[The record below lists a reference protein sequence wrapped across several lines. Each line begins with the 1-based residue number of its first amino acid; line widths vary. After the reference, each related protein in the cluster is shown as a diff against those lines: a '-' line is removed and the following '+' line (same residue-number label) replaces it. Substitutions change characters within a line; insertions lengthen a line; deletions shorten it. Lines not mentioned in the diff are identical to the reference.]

1 MNNKIKMSST
11 QQQQEQ
17 QQQGLP
23 LLNKG
28 EIDYE
33 SIRLEMSES
42 KTGSKN
48 GSLTSDGEKFSFQV
62 DGSTVYSASRY
73 PRDGEGPNV
82 SYSLTIE
89 FDGESA
95 KQIEAFQ
102 EGIKNIIFDN
112 HKAVF
117 GKSYSKDQKSVVS
130 ALCNGFL
137 NDKGQLRFNI
147 QTAYK
152 SKNFSVVVVSENDES
167 ETVSTFEELEKRIQ
181 RNMLVSVIGYVR
193 FYFDRNGKFANSF
206 MCEAIK
212 IRGEGEKKEYQ
223 KKDDVIPIEDLDI
236 SSLKASKPVKNE
248 GGKLKSEVSLN
259 GSKWFKL
266 RLANLYGKF
275 GVSTGIAS
283 EGQDGGKKYSIHSS
297 FSNED
302 PIYQKLKEIDAFSV
316 EHGTSYSEEIF
327 GKKFG
332 PKLIEG
338 KYKKCL
344 NEKLGASGDGEEV
357 TYISANLSLYTMNDK
372 PNIKVIDSKT
382 GNEISVATFDELS
395 ECFPEGTYFDAIVK
409 LNYYYYSTTVSKN
422 STVSTPTNFGLKMYI
437 TELHI
442 APRSVEKK
450 SFVFRSGSEED
461 SAPLTRTASASAPS
475 KAVVASRNSD
485 EEEESG
491 DGDEV
496 VSRPEPKSSKKE
508 VVQDSDEAEEDEDE
522 EEESEEEET
531 PAPAPA
537 PPAKTV
543 RKGADPLPVPTP
555 AKKPV
560 SSRK

>member
-1 MNNKIKMSST
+1 MSNTIKMSST
-11 QQQQEQ
+11 QQQEQE
-17 QQQGLP
+17 QQGLP

-28 EIDYE
+28 EIDFS

-89 FDGESA
+89 FDGESS
-95 KQIEAFQ
+95 KQIEAFE

-137 NDKGQLRFNI
+137 NDKGHLRFNI

-223 KKDDVIPIEDLDI
+223 KKDDVIPIEDLDV

-248 GGKLKSEVSLN
+248 GGKLKSKVSLN
-259 GSKWFKL
+259 GSEWFKL
-266 RLANLYGKF
+266 RLTNLLGKF
-275 GVSTGIAS
+275 GVSTGMAS
-283 EGQDGGKKYSIHSS
+283 DGQSQEGSGKHSILAC
-297 FSNED
+297 FEQED
-302 PIYQKLKEIDAFSV
+302 AIYEQLKKLDSWAL
-316 EHGTSYSEEIF
+316 EHGTTNSEAIF
-327 GKKFG
+327 DKKLG
-332 PKLIEG
+332 PKLVEG
-338 KYKKCL
+338 KYNKSL
-344 NEKLGASGDGEEV
+344 NEKLGQLKDGTEA
-357 TYISANLSLYTMNDK
+357 TFYSTNLSLYTRDGN
-372 PNIKVIDSKT
+372 PNIKVVDSET
-382 GNEISVATFDELS
+382 GTEISVATFDDLNG
-395 ECFPEGTYFDAIVK
+395 CFPRGTRFDAVVR
-409 LNYYYYSTTVSKN
+409 LEFWYYLGK
-422 STVSTPTNFGLKMYI
+422 FGLKMYVK
-437 TELHI
+437 ELHI
-442 APRSVEKK
+442 VPRSVEKK

-461 SAPLTRTASASAPS
+461 SAPLIRTASASAPS

-491 DGDEV
+491 DEV
-496 VSRPEPKSSKKE
+496 VSKPEPKSSKKE
-508 VVQDSDEAEEDEDE
+508 TVPDSDEDEDE
-522 EEESEEEET
+522 EEESEEEE
-531 PAPAPA
+531 APAPA
-537 PPAKTV
+537 PKV
-543 RKGADPLPVPTP
+543 VKKGAPPPPAPTP

>member
-1 MNNKIKMSST
+1 MSKTIKMSST
-11 QQQQEQ
+11 QEQQQQ

-23 LLNKG
+23 LLNNG

-33 SIRLEMSES
+33 SFRLEMLES

-48 GSLTSDGEKFSFQV
+48 GSLTSNGEKFSFQV
-62 DGSTVYSASRY
+62 DGSTVYSASCFTNK
-73 PRDGEGPNV
+73 DGGV
-82 SYSLTIE
+82 LYSLTIE
-89 FDGESA
+89 FDDESA
-95 KQIEAFQ
+95 KKIQAFE

-117 GKSYSKDQKSVVS
+117 GKSYSKDQKSVVF

-147 QTAYK
+147 QTAFK
-152 SKNFSVVVVSENDES
+152 SKNFSVVVVSENNES

-223 KKDDVIPIEDLDI
+223 KKDDVVLIEDLDV

-395 ECFPEGTYFDAIVK
+395 ECFPEGTYFNAIVK

-450 SFVFRSGSEED
+450 SFVFRSGSEDD

-491 DGDEV
+491 DEV
-496 VSRPEPKSSKKE
+496 VSKPVQKKE
-508 VVQDSDEAEEDEDE
+508 VVLDSDEEEDEE

-543 RKGADPLPVPTP
+543 RKGAEPIQAPIPV
-555 AKKPV
+555 KKV
-560 SSRK
+560 VSRK

>member
-11 QQQQEQ
+11 QEQQE

-23 LLNKG
+23 LLNNG

-48 GSLTSDGEKFSFQV
+48 GSLTSNGEKFSFQV
-62 DGSTVYSASRY
+62 DGSTVYPASRY
-73 PRDGEGPNV
+73 PKDGEGPNV

-95 KQIEAFQ
+95 KQIQAF
-102 EGIKNIIFDN
+102 EDGIKNVIFDN

-152 SKNFSVVVVSENDES
+152 SKNFSIVVVSENDES

-193 FYFDRNGKFANSF
+193 FYFDKNGKFANSF
-206 MCEAIK
+206 VCEAIK

-223 KKDDVIPIEDLDI
+223 KKDDVIPIEDLDV

-248 GGKLKSEVSLN
+248 GGKLKSKVSLN
-259 GSKWFKL
+259 GSEWFKL
-266 RLANLYGKF
+266 RLTNLLGKF
-275 GVSTGIAS
+275 GVSTGMAS
-283 EGQDGGKKYSIHSS
+283 DGQSQEGSGKHSILAC
-297 FSNED
+297 FEQED
-302 PIYQKLKEIDAFSV
+302 AIYEQLKKLDAWAL
-316 EHGTSYSEEIF
+316 EHGTMNSEAIF
-327 GKKFG
+327 DKKLG
-332 PKLIEG
+332 PKLVEG
-338 KYKKCL
+338 KYNRSL
-344 NEKLGASGDGEEV
+344 NEKLGQLKDGTEA
-357 TYISANLSLYTMNDK
+357 TFYSTNLSLYTRDGN
-372 PNIKVIDSKT
+372 PNIKVVDSET
-382 GNEISVATFDELS
+382 GTEIPVATFDDLNG
-395 ECFPEGTYFDAIVK
+395 CFPRGTRFDAVVR
-409 LNYYYYSTTVSKN
+409 LEFWYYLGK
-422 STVSTPTNFGLKMYI
+422 FGLKMYI
-437 TELHI
+437 KELHVV
-442 APRSVEKK
+442 PRSVEKK
-450 SFVFRSGSEED
+450 SFVFRSEEA
-461 SAPLTRTASASAPS
+461 SAPLTRTQSASAPS
-475 KAVVASRNSD
+475 KAVVAESRNSD

-491 DGDEV
+491 DEV
-496 VSRPEPKSSKKE
+496 VSKPEPKSSKKE
-508 VVQDSDEAEEDEDE
+508 SVPDSDEEEDEE
-522 EEESEEEET
+522 EEESEEEA

-543 RKGADPLPVPTP
+543 RKGADPLPASTP
-555 AKKPV
+555 ARKVV

>member
-1 MNNKIKMSST
+1 MSKTIKMSST
-11 QQQQEQ
+11 QQQEQEQ
-17 QQQGLP
+17 EQLGLP

-28 EIDYE
+28 EIDFS

-48 GSLTSDGEKFSFQV
+48 GSLTFDGEKFSFQV

-89 FDGESA
+89 FDDSSS

-167 ETVSTFEELEKRIQ
+167 ENVSTFEELEKRIQ

-223 KKDDVIPIEDLDI
+223 KKDDVVLIEDMDV
-236 SSLKASKPVKNE
+236 SSLKATKPQKND

-259 GSKWFKL
+259 GSKWMKI
-266 RLANLYGKF
+266 RLSNLLAKF
-275 GVSTGIAS
+275 GVSTGMAS
-283 EGQDGGKKYSIHSS
+283 DGQSQEGSGKHSILAC
-297 FSNED
+297 FEQED
-302 PIYQKLKEIDAFSV
+302 AIYEQLKKLDSWAL
-316 EHGTSYSEEIF
+316 EHGTTNSEAIF
-327 GKKFG
+327 DKKLG
-332 PKLIEG
+332 PKLVEG
-338 KYKKCL
+338 KYNRSL
-344 NEKLGASGDGEEV
+344 NEKLGQLKDGTEA
-357 TYISANLSLYTMNDK
+357 TFYSTNLSLYTRDGN
-372 PNIKVIDSKT
+372 PNIKVVDSES
-382 GNEISVATFDELS
+382 GNEIPVATFDDLNA
-395 ECFPEGTYFDAIVK
+395 CFPRGTRFDAVVR
-409 LNYYYYSTTVSKN
+409 LEFWYYLGK
-422 STVSTPTNFGLKMYI
+422 FGLKMYVK
-437 TELHI
+437 ELHVV
-442 APRSVEKK
+442 PQTVEKK
-450 SFVFRSGSEED
+450 SFVFRSGSEEAA
-461 SAPLTRTASASAPS
+461 APLTRTASAPS
-475 KAVVASRNSD
+475 TEVVASRNSD

-491 DGDEV
+491 DGDEI
-496 VSRPEPKSSKKE
+496 VSKPEPKSSKNA
-508 VVQDSDEAEEDEDE
+508 VVLDSDEAEEEDE

-543 RKGADPLPVPTP
+543 RKGADPLPAPTI

>member
-11 QQQQEQ
+11 QEQQE

-23 LLNKG
+23 LLNNG

-48 GSLTSDGEKFSFQV
+48 GSLTSNGEKFSFQV
-62 DGSTVYSASRY
+62 DGSTVYPASRY
-73 PRDGEGPNV
+73 PKDGEGPNV

-95 KQIEAFQ
+95 KQIQAF
-102 EGIKNIIFDN
+102 EERIKNIIFDN

-152 SKNFSVVVVSENDES
+152 SKNFSVVIVSENDES

-193 FYFDRNGKFANSF
+193 FYFDKNGKFANSF
-206 MCEAIK
+206 VCEAIK

-223 KKDDVIPIEDLDI
+223 KKDDVIPIEDLDV

-248 GGKLKSEVSLN
+248 GGKLKSKVSLN
-259 GSKWFKL
+259 GSEWFKL
-266 RLANLYGKF
+266 RLTNLLGKF
-275 GVSTGIAS
+275 GVSTGMAS
-283 EGQDGGKKYSIHSS
+283 DGQSQEGSGKHSILAC
-297 FSNED
+297 FEQED
-302 PIYQKLKEIDAFSV
+302 AIYEQLKKLDAWAL
-316 EHGTSYSEEIF
+316 EHGTTYSEAIF
-327 GKKFG
+327 DKKLG
-332 PKLIEG
+332 PKLVEG
-338 KYKKCL
+338 KYNRSL
-344 NEKLGASGDGEEV
+344 NEKLGQLKDGTEA
-357 TYISANLSLYTMNDK
+357 TFYSTNLSLYTRDGN
-372 PNIKVIDSKT
+372 PNIKVVDSET
-382 GNEISVATFDELS
+382 GTEIPVATFDDLNG
-395 ECFPEGTYFDAIVK
+395 CFPRGTRFDAVVR
-409 LNYYYYSTTVSKN
+409 LEFWYYLGK
-422 STVSTPTNFGLKMYI
+422 FGLKMYI
-437 TELHI
+437 KELHVV
-442 APRSVEKK
+442 PRSVEKK
-450 SFVFRSGSEED
+450 SFVFRSEEA
-461 SAPLTRTASASAPS
+461 SAPLTRTQSASAPS
-475 KAVVASRNSD
+475 KAVVAESRNSD

-491 DGDEV
+491 DEV
-496 VSRPEPKSSKKE
+496 VSKPEPKSSKKE
-508 VVQDSDEAEEDEDE
+508 SVPDSDEEEDEE
-522 EEESEEEET
+522 EEESEEEA

-543 RKGADPLPVPTP
+543 RKGADPLPASTP
-555 AKKPV
+555 ARKVV

>member
-11 QQQQEQ
+11 QQQE
-17 QQQGLP
+17 QGLP

-48 GSLTSDGEKFSFQV
+48 GSLTFDGEKFSFQV

-223 KKDDVIPIEDLDI
+223 KKDDVVLIEDLDV
-236 SSLKASKPVKNE
+236 SSLKASKPAKNE
-248 GGKLKSEVSLN
+248 GGKLKSKVSLN
-259 GSKWFKL
+259 GSEWFKL
-266 RLANLYGKF
+266 RLTNLLGKF
-275 GVSTGIAS
+275 GVSTGMAS
-283 EGQDGGKKYSIHSS
+283 DGQSQEGSGKHSILAC
-297 FSNED
+297 FEQED
-302 PIYQKLKEIDAFSV
+302 AIYEQLKKLDSWAL
-316 EHGTSYSEEIF
+316 EHGTTNSEAIF
-327 GKKFG
+327 DKKLG
-332 PKLIEG
+332 PKLVEG
-338 KYKKCL
+338 KYNRSL
-344 NEKLGASGDGEEV
+344 NEKLGQLKDGTEA
-357 TYISANLSLYTMNDK
+357 TFYSTNLSLYTRDGN
-372 PNIKVIDSKT
+372 PNIKVVDSET
-382 GNEISVATFDELS
+382 GTEISVATFDDLNA
-395 ECFPEGTYFDAIVK
+395 CFPRGTRFDAVVRVEFW
-409 LNYYYYSTTVSKN
+409 YYLGK
-422 STVSTPTNFGLKMYI
+422 FGLKMYVK
-437 TELHI
+437 ELHI
-442 APRSVEKK
+442 VPRSVEKK

-461 SAPLTRTASASAPS
+461 SVPLTRTASASAPS

-491 DGDEV
+491 DEV
-496 VSRPEPKSSKKE
+496 VSKPEPKKE
-508 VVQDSDEAEEDEDE
+508 TVVDSDEEEDEE
-522 EEESEEEET
+522 EEESEEEEIKAPAKVVKKGAVPPPAPT
-531 PAPAPA
+531 PA
-537 PPAKTV
+537 
-543 RKGADPLPVPTP
+543 

>member
-1 MNNKIKMSST
+1 MNNKTEMSST
-11 QQQQEQ
+11 QQEQE
-17 QQQGLP
+17 QQGLP
-23 LLNKG
+23 LLNNGVDTKSLK
-28 EIDYE
+28 I
-33 SIRLEMSES
+33 EMSEG
-42 KTGSKN
+42 KTGTKK
-48 GSLTSDGEKFSFQV
+48 GSLTENGEKFTFQV
-62 DGSTVYSASRY
+62 DGTMVYPASRF
-73 PRDGEGPNV
+73 PREGGPKE
-82 SYSLTIE
+82 SYSLTLE
-89 FDGESA
+89 FDDESR
-95 KQIEAFQ
+95 KHIDSFQ
-102 EGIKNIIFDN
+102 EGVQGLIFEN
-112 HKAVF
+112 HKPVF
-117 GKSYSKDQKSVVS
+117 GKSYSKDQKSVVI

-137 NDKGQLRFNI
+137 NDKGHLRFNI
-147 QTAYK
+147 QTAYN
-152 SKNFSVVVVSENDES
+152 SKKFSIVIVSSEDES
-167 ETVSTFEELEKRIQ
+167 ETVSTFEELESRIQ
-181 RNMLVSVIGYVR
+181 RNMLVSVIGYVQ

-206 MCEAIK
+206 VCEAIK

-223 KKDDVIPIEDLDI
+223 KKDDVVLIEDLDV

-344 NEKLGASGDGEEV
+344 NEKLGASGDGQEV
-357 TYISANLSLYTMNDK
+357 TYIAANLSLYTMNDK

-491 DGDEV
+491 DEI

-508 VVQDSDEAEEDEDE
+508 VVQDSDEAEEEE
-522 EEESEEEET
+522 EEESEEET

-543 RKGADPLPVPTP
+543 RKGADPLPVSTP
-555 AKKPV
+555 VKKVV

>member
-17 QQQGLP
+17 QQGLP

-28 EIDYE
+28 EIDFS

-48 GSLTSDGEKFSFQV
+48 GSLTSNGEKFSFQV
-62 DGSTVYSASRY
+62 DGSTVYSASCFTNK
-73 PRDGEGPNV
+73 DGGV
-82 SYSLTIE
+82 LYSLTIE

-223 KKDDVIPIEDLDI
+223 KKDDVIPIEDLDV
-236 SSLKASKPVKNE
+236 SSLKASKPAKNE
-248 GGKLKSEVSLN
+248 GGKLKSKVSLN
-259 GSKWFKL
+259 GSEWFKVKL
-266 RLANLYGKF
+266 TNLYGKF
-275 GVSTGIAS
+275 GISTGIS
-283 EGQDGGKKYSIHSS
+283 SDGQEGGNKYSIHSS
-297 FSNED
+297 FSNEH

-316 EHGTSYSEEIF
+316 EHGTFYSEEIF

-357 TYISANLSLYTMNDK
+357 MYISTNLSLYTMDGK

-382 GNEISVATFDELS
+382 GNEISVGTFDELS
-395 ECFPEGTYFDAIVK
+395 ECFPEGTYFDAIVR
-409 LNYYYYSTTVSKN
+409 LNFSYYSTTVSKN
-422 STVSTPTNFGLKMYI
+422 STVSTPTNFGLKMYVK
-437 TELHI
+437 ELHI
-442 APRSVEKK
+442 VPSTIEKK
-450 SFVFRSGSEED
+450 TFVFRSGSEE
-461 SAPLTRTASASAPS
+461 APLTRTASASAPS

-508 VVQDSDEAEEDEDE
+508 VVLDSDEAEEES
-522 EEESEEEET
+522 EEESEEET
-531 PAPAPA
+531 PAPAP
-537 PPAKTV
+537 KV
-543 RKGADPLPVPTP
+543 VKKGAQPPPSAPTP
-555 AKKPV
+555 IKKVV

>member
-1 MNNKIKMSST
+1 MSST
-11 QQQQEQ
+11 QEQQE

-23 LLNKG
+23 LLNNG

-48 GSLTSDGEKFSFQV
+48 GSLTSNGEKFSFQV
-62 DGSTVYSASRY
+62 DGSTVYPASRY
-73 PRDGEGPNV
+73 PKDGEGPNV

-95 KQIEAFQ
+95 KQIQAF
-102 EGIKNIIFDN
+102 EDGIKNVIFDN

-152 SKNFSVVVVSENDES
+152 SKNFSVVIVSENDES

-193 FYFDRNGKFANSF
+193 FYFDKNGKFANSF
-206 MCEAIK
+206 VCEAIK

-223 KKDDVIPIEDLDI
+223 KKDDVIPIEDLDV

-248 GGKLKSEVSLN
+248 GGKLKSKVSLN
-259 GSKWFKL
+259 GSEWFKL
-266 RLANLYGKF
+266 RLTNLLGKF
-275 GVSTGIAS
+275 GVSTGMAS
-283 EGQDGGKKYSIHSS
+283 DGQSQEGSGKHSILAC
-297 FSNED
+297 FEQED
-302 PIYQKLKEIDAFSV
+302 AIYEQLKKLDAWAL
-316 EHGTSYSEEIF
+316 EHGTTYSEAIF
-327 GKKFG
+327 DKKLG
-332 PKLIEG
+332 PKLVEG
-338 KYKKCL
+338 KYNRSL
-344 NEKLGASGDGEEV
+344 NEKLGQLKDGTEA
-357 TYISANLSLYTMNDK
+357 TFYSTNLSLYTRDGN
-372 PNIKVIDSKT
+372 PNIKVVDSET
-382 GNEISVATFDELS
+382 GTEISVATFDDLNG
-395 ECFPEGTYFDAIVK
+395 CFPRGTRFDAVVR
-409 LNYYYYSTTVSKN
+409 LEFWYYLGK
-422 STVSTPTNFGLKMYI
+422 FGLKMYI
-437 TELHI
+437 KELHVV
-442 APRSVEKK
+442 PRSVEKK
-450 SFVFRSGSEED
+450 SFVFRSEEA
-461 SAPLTRTASASAPS
+461 SAPLTRTQSASAPS
-475 KAVVASRNSD
+475 KAVVAESRNSD

-491 DGDEV
+491 DEV
-496 VSRPEPKSSKKE
+496 VSKPEPKSSKKE
-508 VVQDSDEAEEDEDE
+508 SVPDSDEEEDEE
-522 EEESEEEET
+522 EEESEEEA

-543 RKGADPLPVPTP
+543 RKGADPLPASTP
-555 AKKPV
+555 ARKVV

>member
-11 QQQQEQ
+11 QEQQEQ
-17 QQQGLP
+17 QQEQGLP

-28 EIDYE
+28 EIDFS

-48 GSLTSDGEKFSFQV
+48 GSLTFDGEKFSFQV

-89 FDGESA
+89 FDDSSS

-223 KKDDVIPIEDLDI
+223 KKDDVIPIEDLDV
-236 SSLKASKPVKNE
+236 SSLKASKPAKNE
-248 GGKLKSEVSLN
+248 GGKLKSKVSLN
-259 GSKWFKL
+259 GSEWFKL
-266 RLANLYGKF
+266 RLTNLLGKF
-275 GVSTGIAS
+275 GVSTGMAS
-283 EGQDGGKKYSIHSS
+283 DGQSQEGSGKHSILAC
-297 FSNED
+297 FEQED
-302 PIYQKLKEIDAFSV
+302 AIYEQLKKLDSWAL
-316 EHGTSYSEEIF
+316 EHGTTNSEAIF
-327 GKKFG
+327 DKKLG
-332 PKLIEG
+332 PKLVEG
-338 KYKKCL
+338 KYNRSL
-344 NEKLGASGDGEEV
+344 NEKLGQLKDGTEA
-357 TYISANLSLYTMNDK
+357 TFYSTNLSLYTRDGN
-372 PNIKVIDSKT
+372 PNIKVVDSET
-382 GNEISVATFDELS
+382 GTEISVATFDELNG
-395 ECFPEGTYFDAIVK
+395 CFPRGTRFDAVVR
-409 LNYYYYSTTVSKN
+409 LEFWYYLGK
-422 STVSTPTNFGLKMYI
+422 FGLKMYVK
-437 TELHI
+437 ELHI
-442 APRSVEKK
+442 VPRSVEKK

-461 SAPLTRTASASAPS
+461 SAPLTRTASASSPS
-475 KAVVASRNSD
+475 KVVVASRNSD

-491 DGDEV
+491 DEII
-496 VSRPEPKSSKKE
+496 SKPEPKKE
-508 VVQDSDEAEEDEDE
+508 TVPDSDEEEDE
-522 EEESEEEET
+522 EEESEEEEA

-543 RKGADPLPVPTP
+543 RKGADPLPVQTP
-555 AKKPV
+555 VKKV
-560 SSRK
+560 VSRK

>member
-1 MNNKIKMSST
+1 MSST
-11 QQQQEQ
+11 QQQEQ
-17 QQQGLP
+17 QQDQGLP
-23 LLNKG
+23 LLNRK
-28 EIDYE
+28 IDFQP
-33 SIRLEMSES
+33 IRLVMSES

-48 GSLTSDGEKFSFQV
+48 GLLTFDGEKFSFQV

-89 FDGESA
+89 FDDESS
-95 KQIEAFQ
+95 KQIQAFE
-102 EGIKNIIFDN
+102 EGITKIIFDN

-223 KKDDVIPIEDLDI
+223 KKDDIIPIEDLDV
-236 SSLKASKPVKNE
+236 SSLKASKPQKNE
-248 GGKLKSEVSLN
+248 GGKLKSKVSLN
-259 GSKWFKL
+259 GSEWFKL
-266 RLANLYGKF
+266 RLTNLLGKF
-275 GVSTGIAS
+275 GVSTGMAS
-283 EGQDGGKKYSIHSS
+283 DGQSQEGSGKHSILAC
-297 FSNED
+297 FEQED
-302 PIYQKLKEIDAFSV
+302 AIYEQLKKLDSWAL
-316 EHGTSYSEEIF
+316 EHGTTNSEAIF
-327 GKKFG
+327 DKKLG
-332 PKLIEG
+332 PKLVEG
-338 KYKKCL
+338 KYNRSL
-344 NEKLGASGDGEEV
+344 NEKLGQLKDGTEA
-357 TYISANLSLYTMNDK
+357 TFYSTNLSLYTRDGN
-372 PNIKVIDSKT
+372 PNIKVVDSET
-382 GNEISVATFDELS
+382 GTENSVATFDDLNA
-395 ECFPEGTYFDAIVK
+395 CFPRGTRFDAVVRVEFW
-409 LNYYYYSTTVSKN
+409 YYLGK
-422 STVSTPTNFGLKMYI
+422 FGLKMYVK
-437 TELHI
+437 ELHI
-442 APRSVEKK
+442 VPRSVEKK
-450 SFVFRSGSEED
+450 SFVFRSGSEDD

-485 EEEESG
+485 EEESCEESG
-491 DGDEV
+491 EEI
-496 VSRPEPKSSKKE
+496 VSKPEPKKE
-508 VVQDSDEAEEDEDE
+508 TVVDSDEEEDEDE
-522 EEESEEEET
+522 EEESEEE
-531 PAPAPA
+531 APAPA
-537 PPAKTV
+537 PQKV
-543 RKGADPLPVPTP
+543 VKKGAQPPPSAPTP

-560 SSRK
+560 SRK

>member
-1 MNNKIKMSST
+1 MSKTIKMSST

-17 QQQGLP
+17 QGLP
-23 LLNKG
+23 LLNNGVDTKSLK
-28 EIDYE
+28 I
-33 SIRLEMSES
+33 EMSES

-62 DGSTVYSASRY
+62 DGSTVYPASRY

-167 ETVSTFEELEKRIQ
+167 ENVSTFDELEKLIQ

-193 FYFDRNGKFANSF
+193 FYFDKNGKFANAF

-223 KKDDVIPIEDLDI
+223 KKDDVVLIEDLDV

-248 GGKLKSEVSLN
+248 GGKLKSKVSFN
-259 GSKWFKL
+259 CSEWFKL
-266 RLANLYGKF
+266 KLTNLFGKF
-275 GVSTGIAS
+275 GVSTGMAS
-283 EGQDGGKKYSIHSS
+283 DGQSQEGSGKHSILAC
-297 FSNED
+297 FEQED
-302 PIYQKLKEIDAFSV
+302 AIYEQLKKLDAWAL
-316 EHGTSYSEEIF
+316 EHGTINSEAIF
-327 GKKFG
+327 DKKLG
-332 PKLIEG
+332 PKLVEG
-338 KYKKCL
+338 KYNRSL
-344 NEKLGASGDGEEV
+344 NEKLGQLKDGTEK
-357 TYISANLSLYTMNDK
+357 TFYSTNLSLYTRDGN
-372 PNIKVIDSKT
+372 PNIKVVDSET
-382 GNEISVATFDELS
+382 GTEISVATFDDLNG
-395 ECFPEGTYFDAIVK
+395 CFPRGTRFDAVVR
-409 LNYYYYSTTVSKN
+409 LEFWYYLGK
-422 STVSTPTNFGLKMYI
+422 FGLKMYVK
-437 TELHI
+437 ELHVV
-442 APRSVEKK
+442 PRSVEKK
-450 SFVFRSGSEED
+450 SFVFRSGSEDD

-491 DGDEV
+491 DEV
-496 VSRPEPKSSKKE
+496 VSKPEPKKE
-508 VVQDSDEAEEDEDE
+508 TVLDSDEDEDE

-543 RKGADPLPVPTP
+543 RKGAEPIQAPIPV
-555 AKKPV
+555 KKV
-560 SSRK
+560 VSRK

>member
-17 QQQGLP
+17 QQEQGLS

-33 SIRLEMSES
+33 SIRLVMSES

-48 GSLTSDGEKFSFQV
+48 GSLTFDGEKFSFQV

-89 FDGESA
+89 FDDSSS
-95 KQIEAFQ
+95 KQIQAFQ

-147 QTAYK
+147 QTSYK
-152 SKNFSVVVVSENDES
+152 SKNFSVVVVSENNES

-193 FYFDRNGKFANSF
+193 FYFDKNGKFANSF

-236 SSLKASKPVKNE
+236 SSLKASKPTKNE
-248 GGKLKSEVSLN
+248 GGKLKSKVSLN
-259 GSKWFKL
+259 GSEWFKL
-266 RLANLYGKF
+266 RLPNLLGKF
-275 GVSTGIAS
+275 GVSTGMAS
-283 EGQDGGKKYSIHSS
+283 DGQSQEGSGKHSILAC
-297 FSNED
+297 FEQED
-302 PIYQKLKEIDAFSV
+302 AIYEQLKKLDAWALQ
-316 EHGTSYSEEIF
+316 HGTIESDSIF
-327 GKKFG
+327 DKKLG
-332 PKLIEG
+332 PKLVEG
-338 KYKKCL
+338 KYNRSL
-344 NEKLGASGDGEEV
+344 NEKLGQKKDGTEA
-357 TYISANLSLYTMNDK
+357 TFYSANLSLHTRNGN
-372 PNIKVIDSKT
+372 PNVKVVDSET
-382 GNEISVATFDELS
+382 GTEIPVATFDDLNA
-395 ECFPEGTYFDAIVK
+395 CFPRGTRFDAVVR
-409 LNYYYYSTTVSKN
+409 LEFWYYLGK
-422 STVSTPTNFGLKMYI
+422 FGLKMYVK
-437 TELHI
+437 ELHI
-442 APRSVEKK
+442 VPRSVEKK

-491 DGDEV
+491 DEV
-496 VSRPEPKSSKKE
+496 VSKPEPKKE
-508 VVQDSDEAEEDEDE
+508 TVPDSDEEEDE
-522 EEESEEEET
+522 EEESEEEEE
-531 PAPAPA
+531 APAPA
-537 PPAKTV
+537 PKV
-543 RKGADPLPVPTP
+543 VKKGAQPPPSAPTP
-555 AKKPV
+555 VKKVV

>member
-11 QQQQEQ
+11 QEQQE
-17 QQQGLP
+17 QQGLP

-28 EIDYE
+28 EIDYQ

-62 DGSTVYSASRY
+62 DGSTVYPASRY
-73 PRDGEGPNV
+73 PKDGEGPNV

-95 KQIEAFQ
+95 KQIQAFE
-102 EGIKNIIFDN
+102 EGIKNVIFDN

-193 FYFDRNGKFANSF
+193 FYFDKNGKFANAF

-223 KKDDVIPIEDLDI
+223 KKDDVISIEDFDV

-248 GGKLKSEVSLN
+248 GGKLKSKVLFN
-259 GSKWFKL
+259 GSEWFKL
-266 RLANLYGKF
+266 KLTNLLGRF
-275 GVSTGIAS
+275 GVSTGMAS
-283 EGQDGGKKYSIHSS
+283 DGQSQEGSGKHSILAC
-297 FSNED
+297 FDKED
-302 PIYQKLKEIDAFSV
+302 PIYELLMKLDSWAL
-316 EHGTSYSEEIF
+316 EHGTTNSEAIF
-327 GKKFG
+327 DKKLG
-332 PKLIEG
+332 PKLVEG
-338 KYKKCL
+338 KYNKSL
-344 NEKLGASGDGEEV
+344 NQRLGQWKDGTEA
-357 TYISANLSLYTMNDK
+357 TFYSTNLSLHTRDDN
-372 PNIKVIDSKT
+372 PNIKVVDSET
-382 GNEISVATFDELS
+382 GTEIPVATFDDLNG
-395 ECFPEGTYFDAIVK
+395 CFPRGTRFDAVVR
-409 LNYYYYSTTVSKN
+409 LEFWYYLGK
-422 STVSTPTNFGLKMYI
+422 FGLKMYVK
-437 TELHI
+437 ELHVV
-442 APRSVEKK
+442 PRSVEKK
-450 SFVFRSGSEED
+450 SFVFRSGSDED
-461 SAPLTRTASASAPS
+461 SAPLTRTVSESTPS

-485 EEEESG
+485 EEESG
-491 DGDEV
+491 DEI
-496 VSRPEPKSSKKE
+496 VSKPEPKKE
-508 VVQDSDEAEEDEDE
+508 VVPDSDEEEDE
-522 EEESEEEET
+522 EEESEEE
-531 PAPAPA
+531 APAPVQQ
-537 PPAKTV
+537 KV
-543 RKGADPLPVPTP
+543 VKKGAQPPPSAPTIS
-555 AKKPV
+555 KKPV

>member
-1 MNNKIKMSST
+1 MSST
-11 QQQQEQ
+11 QQQE

-62 DGSTVYSASRY
+62 DGSTVYPASSFTNK
-73 PRDGEGPNV
+73 DGTI

-167 ETVSTFEELEKRIQ
+167 ETVSSFEELEKRIQ

-206 MCEAIK
+206 VCEAIK

-223 KKDDVIPIEDLDI
+223 KKDNVIPIEDLDI
-236 SSLKASKPVKNE
+236 SSLNASKPQKNE
-248 GGKLKSEVSLN
+248 GGKLKSEISLN

-266 RLANLYGKF
+266 RLPNLYGKF
-275 GVSTGIAS
+275 GVSTGMAS
-283 EGQDGGKKYSIHSS
+283 DSQSQEKSEKHSILAC
-297 FSNED
+297 FEQED
-302 PIYQKLKEIDAFSV
+302 PIYEQLKKLDSWALQ
-316 EHGTSYSEEIF
+316 HGTTNAKQIF
-327 GKKFG
+327 DKELG
-332 PKLIEG
+332 PKLVEG
-338 KYKKCL
+338 KYNRSL
-344 NEKLGASGDGEEV
+344 NEKLGQLKDGTEA
-357 TYISANLSLYTMNDK
+357 TFYSTNLSLYTRDGN
-372 PNIKVIDSKT
+372 PNIKVVDSET
-382 GNEISVATFDELS
+382 GTEIPVATFDDLNG
-395 ECFPEGTYFDAIVK
+395 CFPPRTRFDAVVR
-409 LNYYYYSTTVSKN
+409 LEFWYYLGK
-422 STVSTPTNFGLKMYI
+422 FGLKMYVK
-437 TELHI
+437 ELHI
-442 APRSVEKK
+442 VPRSVEKK

-461 SAPLTRTASASAPS
+461 SASLTRTTSASAPS

-491 DGDEV
+491 DEI
-496 VSRPEPKSSKKE
+496 VSKPEPKKE
-508 VVQDSDEAEEDEDE
+508 VVLDSDEAEE
-522 EEESEEEET
+522 ESEEESDEEEA

-543 RKGADPLPVPTP
+543 RKGADPLPSMPTP
-555 AKKPV
+555 VKKVV

>member
-1 MNNKIKMSST
+1 MNNKTEMSSA
-11 QQQQEQ
+11 QQEQ
-17 QQQGLP
+17 PGLP
-23 LLNKG
+23 LLNND

-95 KQIEAFQ
+95 KQIQAF
-102 EGIKNIIFDN
+102 EERIKNIIFDN

-137 NDKGQLRFNI
+137 NDKEQLRFNI
-147 QTAYK
+147 RTAYK
-152 SKNFSVVVVSENDES
+152 SNKFSVVVSENDES

-223 KKDDVIPIEDLDI
+223 KKDNVIPIEDLDI
-236 SSLKASKPVKNE
+236 SSLKASKPQKNE
-248 GGKLKSEVSLN
+248 GGKLKSEISLN

-266 RLANLYGKF
+266 RLTNLYGKF

-302 PIYQKLKEIDAFSV
+302 PIYQKLKEIDSFSV
-316 EHGTSYSEEIF
+316 EHGTFYSEEIF

-338 KYKKCL
+338 KLKKCL
-344 NEKLGASGDGEEV
+344 NEKLGASGDGDEV

-409 LNYYYYSTTVSKN
+409 LNFYYYSTTVLKN

-442 APRSVEKK
+442 APRLVEKK
-450 SFVFRSGSEED
+450 SFVFRSGSKDD

-475 KAVVASRNSD
+475 KEVVASRNSD

-491 DGDEV
+491 DGDEI
-496 VSRPEPKSSKKE
+496 VSKPEPKSSKKE
-508 VVQDSDEAEEDEDE
+508 TVPDSDEEEDEE
-522 EEESEEEET
+522 EEESEEEA

-537 PPAKTV
+537 PTAKTV
-543 RKGADPLPVPTP
+543 RKGADPLPVSTP
-555 AKKPV
+555 VKKVV

>member
-11 QQQQEQ
+11 QQQE
-17 QQQGLP
+17 QQGLP

-62 DGSTVYSASRY
+62 DGSTVYPASRFTNK
-73 PRDGEGPNV
+73 DGNL

-89 FDGESA
+89 FDSESA
-95 KQIEAFQ
+95 KQIQAF
-102 EGIKNIIFDN
+102 EERINNIIFDN

-193 FYFDRNGKFANSF
+193 FYFDKNGKFANSF
-206 MCEAIK
+206 VCEAIK

-223 KKDDVIPIEDLDI
+223 KKDDVIPIEDLDV
-236 SSLKASKPVKNE
+236 SSLKATKPAKNE
-248 GGKLKSEVSLN
+248 GGKLKSEISLN

-266 RLANLYGKF
+266 RLTNLYGKF
-275 GVSTGIAS
+275 GVSTGMAS
-283 EGQDGGKKYSIHSS
+283 DGQSQEGSGKHSILAC
-297 FSNED
+297 FEQED
-302 PIYQKLKEIDAFSV
+302 AIYEQLKKLDAWAL
-316 EHGTSYSEEIF
+316 EHGTTNSEAIF
-327 GKKFG
+327 DKKLG
-332 PKLIEG
+332 PKLVEG
-338 KYKKCL
+338 KYNKSL
-344 NEKLGASGDGEEV
+344 NEKLGQLKDGTEK
-357 TYISANLSLYTMNDK
+357 TFYSTNLSLYTRDGN
-372 PNIKVIDSKT
+372 PNIKVVDSET
-382 GNEISVATFDELS
+382 GTEIPVATFDDLNG
-395 ECFPEGTYFDAIVK
+395 CFPPKTHFNAVVRLEFW
-409 LNYYYYSTTVSKN
+409 YYLGK
-422 STVSTPTNFGLKMYI
+422 FGLKMYI
-437 TELHI
+437 KELHVV
-442 APRSVEKK
+442 PRSVEKK
-450 SFVFRSGSEED
+450 SFVFRSDE
-461 SAPLTRTASASAPS
+461 APLTRTASASAPS
-475 KAVVASRNSD
+475 KAVVAESRNSD

-491 DGDEV
+491 DEV
-496 VSRPEPKSSKKE
+496 VSKPEPKSSKKE
-508 VVQDSDEAEEDEDE
+508 AVPDSDEEEDEE
-522 EEESEEEET
+522 EEESEEEA

-543 RKGADPLPVPTP
+543 RKGADPLPAPTP
-555 AKKPV
+555 IKKPV
-560 SSRK
+560 SRK